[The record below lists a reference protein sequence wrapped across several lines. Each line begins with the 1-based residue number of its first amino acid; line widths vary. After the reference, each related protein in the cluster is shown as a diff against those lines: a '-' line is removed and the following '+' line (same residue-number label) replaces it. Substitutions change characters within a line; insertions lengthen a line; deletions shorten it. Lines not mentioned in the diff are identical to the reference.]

1 MRSGI
6 SSARGRAFHCLLA
19 LGRPIT
25 FRCGAKCHSL
35 DSFWI
40 KLTWGKTG
48 AATGVLGREDT
59 VSFSG
64 AIDIQFTLVAEPLR
78 VAVLQ
83 GKRIKH
89 NW

>member
-64 AIDIQFTLVAEPLR
+64 AIDIQFTICIYTYIYITYIYILLC
-78 VAVLQ
+78 
-83 GKRIKH
+83 GF
-89 NW
+89 